1 MSKPTMKELAE
12 AVKAQNK
19 LASENVQSH
28 TQQAKFHQE
37 QAEYWQRQA
46 DAALTLSY
54 RLSTE
59 AMKEA
64 DAAKQQ

>member
-19 LASENVQSH
+19 LASENVQGH

-64 DAAKQQ
+64 DVAKQQ